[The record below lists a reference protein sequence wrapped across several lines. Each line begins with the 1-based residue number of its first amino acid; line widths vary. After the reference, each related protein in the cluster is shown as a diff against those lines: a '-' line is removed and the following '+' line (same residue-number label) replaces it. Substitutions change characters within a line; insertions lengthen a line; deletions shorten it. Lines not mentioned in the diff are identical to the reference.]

1 MLARSYNFLAQSRR
15 LAVSLIALS
24 LGACTLTPGV
34 EKDGAGK
41 RIDTTVIPNA
51 TPKSEPIT
59 NAGNKS
65 PYEVF
70 GKTYWVLPTSKGY
83 KETGLASWY
92 GTKFH
97 GRLTSNGEIYNMY
110 GMTAAH
116 KTLPI
121 PSYARVTNVAN
132 GSSVVV
138 RINDRGPFHGARLI
152 DLSYVA
158 AMKLGYADK
167 GTANVLIEVIDT
179 EVHPQT
185 LANPPLIIQAALIK
199 DAAKPSSEVIL
210 PSKPLTIAS
219 TGNYLQ
225 VGAFRDMALA
235 TEMQGK
241 ISGLTEKPI
250 VVRNQDNLF
259 KLWIGPIADNMELL
273 TIKAML
279 KKTVNLSAFS
289 VSP

>member
-1 MLARSYNFLAQSRR
+1 VKKNAQKLMLAQRNNFSTQSRR
-15 LAVSLIALS
+15 LAIVVIAGI
-24 LGACTLTPGV
+24 LGACSLTPEI

-41 RIDTTVIPNA
+41 RIDTSLIPNA

-70 GKTYWVLPTSKGY
+70 GKTYWVLPSSNGY
-83 KETGLASWY
+83 KETGIASWY

-116 KTLPI
+116 KSLPI
-121 PSYARVTNVAN
+121 PSYARVTNVEN

-167 GTANVLIEVIDT
+167 GTAKVLIEVIDT

-185 LANPPLIIQAALIK
+185 LANPPLIAQVASKSAT
-199 DAAKPSSEVIL
+199 KPRPEKSSV
-210 PSKPLTIAS
+210 
-219 TGNYLQ
+219 NYLQ
-225 VGAFRDMALA
+225 VGAFKDVALA
-235 TEMQGK
+235 NEMHGK
-241 ISGLTEKPI
+241 IRGLTSEPI
-250 VVRNQDNLF
+250 VLRNEDNLF
-259 KLWIGPIADNMELL
+259 KLWIGPIANNLELL
-273 TIKAML
+273 RIKAML

>member
-1 MLARSYNFLAQSRR
+1 MLARSYNFPTQPQR
-15 LAVSLIALS
+15 LAILLIALC
-24 LGACTLTPGV
+24 LGACSLTPGV

-70 GKTYWVLPTSKGY
+70 GKTYWVLSTSKGY
-83 KETGLASWY
+83 KETGIASWY

-116 KTLPI
+116 KSLPI

-138 RINDRGPFHGARLI
+138 RINDRGPFHGERLI

-167 GTANVLIEVIDT
+167 GTAKVLIEVIDT

-185 LANPPLIIQAALIK
+185 LANPPLIIQAALK
-199 DAAKPSSEVIL
+199 AAAKSSPPI
-210 PSKPLTIAS
+210 IAS
-219 TGNYLQ
+219 EPVAAAGTGNYLQ

-235 TEMQGK
+235 T
-241 ISGLTEKPI
+241 
-250 VVRNQDNLF
+250 
-259 KLWIGPIADNMELL
+259 
-273 TIKAML
+273 
-279 KKTVNLSAFS
+279 
-289 VSP
+289 VSPQNP

>member
-1 MLARSYNFLAQSRR
+1 MLARSANFVTQSQR
-15 LAVSLIALS
+15 LAILLMALA
-24 LGACTLTPGV
+24 LGACGLTPEM

-41 RIDTTVIPNA
+41 RINTTLIPNA

-70 GKTYWVLPTSKGY
+70 GKTYWVLPSSNGY
-83 KETGLASWY
+83 KETGIASWY

-121 PSYARVTNVAN
+121 PCYARVTNVEN

-185 LANPPLIIQAALIK
+185 LANPPLIVQAARKAPITLSPVTIPNRP
-199 DAAKPSSEVIL
+199 AATAV
-210 PSKPLTIAS
+210 A
-219 TGNYLQ
+219 GNYLQ
-225 VGAFRDMALA
+225 VGAFSDMALVH
-235 TEMQGK
+235 EMQDK
-241 ISGLTEKPI
+241 IRGLTSKPI
-250 VVRNQDNLF
+250 VVRNQNNLF
-259 KLWIGPIADNMELL
+259 KLWIGPIADHMELV

-279 KKTVNLSAFS
+279 KKTINLSAFS

>member
-1 MLARSYNFLAQSRR
+1 MLARSYNFSIQSRR
-15 LAVSLIALS
+15 LAISLIALV
-24 LGACTLTPGV
+24 LGACTTTPGV

-65 PYEVF
+65 PYTVF
-70 GKTYWVLPTSKGY
+70 GKTYWVLPSSNGY
-83 KETGLASWY
+83 KETGIASWY

-97 GRLTSNGEIYNMY
+97 GRLTSNGEVYNMY

-121 PSYARVTNVAN
+121 PSYARVTNVEN

-185 LANPPLIIQAALIK
+185 LANPPLIVQAAFK
-199 DAAKPSSEVIL
+199 AAPKPSPTTI
-210 PSKPLTIAS
+210 PSKPAATNGA
-219 TGNYLQ
+219 GNYLQ
-225 VGAFRDMALA
+225 VGAFSDLALA
-235 TEMQGK
+235 NDMQGK
-241 ISGLTEKPI
+241 IRGLTSKPI

>member
-1 MLARSYNFLAQSRR
+1 MLARSYNFPAQPQR
-15 LAVSLIALS
+15 LAILLIALC
-24 LGACTLTPGV
+24 LGACSLTPGV

-83 KETGLASWY
+83 KETGIASWY

-116 KTLPI
+116 KSLPI

-138 RINDRGPFHGARLI
+138 RINDRGPFHGERLI

-167 GTANVLIEVIDT
+167 GTAKVLIEVIDT

-185 LANPPLIIQAALIK
+185 LANPPLIIQAALK
-199 DAAKPSSEVIL
+199 AAAKSSPPI
-210 PSKPLTIAS
+210 IAS
-219 TGNYLQ
+219 EPVAAAGTGNYLQ

-241 ISGLTEKPI
+241 ISGLTSKPI

-279 KKTVNLSAFS
+279 KKTVNLPAFS

>member
-1 MLARSYNFLAQSRR
+1 MLARSANFVTQSQR
-15 LAVSLIALS
+15 LAILLMALA
-24 LGACTLTPGV
+24 LGACGLTPEM

-41 RIDTTVIPNA
+41 RINTTLIPNA

-70 GKTYWVLPTSKGY
+70 GKTYWVLPSSNGY
-83 KETGLASWY
+83 KETGIASWY

-121 PSYARVTNVAN
+121 PCYARVTNVEN

-185 LANPPLIIQAALIK
+185 LANPPLIVQAARKAPITLSPVTIPNRP
-199 DAAKPSSEVIL
+199 AATAV
-210 PSKPLTIAS
+210 A
-219 TGNYLQ
+219 GNYLQ
-225 VGAFRDMALA
+225 VGAFSDMALVH
-235 TEMQGK
+235 EMQEK
-241 ISGLTEKPI
+241 IRGLTSKPI
-250 VVRNQDNLF
+250 VVRNQNNLF
-259 KLWIGPIADNMELL
+259 KLWIGPIADHMELV

-279 KKTVNLSAFS
+279 KKTINLSAFS

>member
-1 MLARSYNFLAQSRR
+1 MLARSANFVNHSQR
-15 LAVSLIALS
+15 LAIVLMALA
-24 LGACTLTPGV
+24 LGACGLTPEM

-41 RIDTTVIPNA
+41 RINTTLIPNA

-70 GKTYWVLPTSKGY
+70 GKTYWVLPSSNGY
-83 KETGLASWY
+83 KETGIASWY

-121 PSYARVTNVAN
+121 PCYARVTNVEN

-185 LANPPLIIQAALIK
+185 LANPPLIVQAARKAPITLSPVTIPNRP
-199 DAAKPSSEVIL
+199 AATAV
-210 PSKPLTIAS
+210 A
-219 TGNYLQ
+219 GNYLQ
-225 VGAFRDMALA
+225 VGAFSDMALVH
-235 TEMQGK
+235 EMQEK
-241 ISGLTEKPI
+241 IRGLTSKPI
-250 VVRNQDNLF
+250 VVRNQNNLF
-259 KLWIGPIADNMELL
+259 KLWIGPIADHMELV

-279 KKTVNLSAFS
+279 KKTINLSAF
-289 VSP
+289 

>member
-1 MLARSYNFLAQSRR
+1 MLARSYNFPTQPQR
-15 LAVSLIALS
+15 LAILLIALC
-24 LGACTLTPGV
+24 LGACSLTPGV

-83 KETGLASWY
+83 KETGIASWY

-116 KTLPI
+116 KSLPI

-138 RINDRGPFHGARLI
+138 RINDRGPFHGERLI

-167 GTANVLIEVIDT
+167 GTAKVLIEVIDT

-185 LANPPLIIQAALIK
+185 LANPPLIIQAALK
-199 DAAKPSSEVIL
+199 AAAKSSPPI
-210 PSKPLTIAS
+210 IAS
-219 TGNYLQ
+219 EPVAAAGTGNYLQ

-241 ISGLTEKPI
+241 ISGLTSKPI

-279 KKTVNLSAFS
+279 KKTVNLPAFS

>member
-1 MLARSYNFLAQSRR
+1 MLARSYNFPAQPQR
-15 LAVSLIALS
+15 LAILLIALC
-24 LGACTLTPGV
+24 LGACSLTPGV

-41 RIDTTVIPNA
+41 RIDTTVIPDA

-70 GKTYWVLPTSKGY
+70 GKTYRVLPTSKGY
-83 KETGLASWY
+83 KETGIASWY

-116 KTLPI
+116 KSLPI

-138 RINDRGPFHGARLI
+138 RINDRGPFHGERLI

-167 GTANVLIEVIDT
+167 GTAKVLIEVIDT

-185 LANPPLIIQAALIK
+185 LANPPLIIQAALK
-199 DAAKPSSEVIL
+199 AAAKSSPPI
-210 PSKPLTIAS
+210 IAS
-219 TGNYLQ
+219 EPVAAAGTGNYLQ
-225 VGAFRDMALA
+225 VGAFQDMALA

-241 ISGLTEKPI
+241 ISGLTSKPI

-279 KKTVNLSAFS
+279 KKTVNLPAFS

>member
-1 MLARSYNFLAQSRR
+1 MLARSANFVTQSQR
-15 LAVSLIALS
+15 LAILLMALA
-24 LGACTLTPGV
+24 LGACGLTPEM

-41 RIDTTVIPNA
+41 RINTTLIPNA

-70 GKTYWVLPTSKGY
+70 GKTYWVLPSSNGY
-83 KETGLASWY
+83 KETGIASWY

-121 PSYARVTNVAN
+121 PCYARVTNVEN

-158 AMKLGYADK
+158 AMKLM
-167 GTANVLIEVIDT
+167 
-179 EVHPQT
+179 
-185 LANPPLIIQAALIK
+185 LIK
-199 DAAKPSSEVIL
+199 ARP
-210 PSKPLTIAS
+210 
-219 TGNYLQ
+219 
-225 VGAFRDMALA
+225 MC
-235 TEMQGK
+235 
-241 ISGLTEKPI
+241 
-250 VVRNQDNLF
+250 
-259 KLWIGPIADNMELL
+259 
-273 TIKAML
+273 
-279 KKTVNLSAFS
+279 
-289 VSP
+289 

>member
-1 MLARSYNFLAQSRR
+1 MLARSYNFPVQSRR
-15 LAVSLIALS
+15 LAILLIALC

-41 RIDTTVIPNA
+41 RIDITVIPNA
-51 TPKSEPIT
+51 TPKPEPIT

-70 GKTYWVLPTSKGY
+70 GKTYNLLPSSKGY
-83 KETGLASWY
+83 KETGIASWY

-97 GRLTSNGEIYNMY
+97 GRLTSNGEVYNMY

-121 PSYARVTNVAN
+121 PCYARVTNIEN

-138 RINDRGPFHGARLI
+138 RINDRGPFHGPRLI

-167 GTANVLIEVIDT
+167 GTATVLIEVIDT

-185 LANPPLIIQAALIK
+185 LANPPLIVQAALK
-199 DAAKPSSEVIL
+199 AAAKNSPPIMSREPVA
-210 PSKPLTIAS
+210 AS
-219 TGNYLQ
+219 DSDNYLQ

-235 TEMQGK
+235 NEMQGK
-241 ISGLTEKPI
+241 ISGLTSKPI

-259 KLWIGPIADNMELL
+259 KLWIGPIADHMELV

>member
-1 MLARSYNFLAQSRR
+1 MLARSYNFPAQPQR
-15 LAVSLIALS
+15 LAILLIALC
-24 LGACTLTPGV
+24 LGACSLTPGV

-83 KETGLASWY
+83 KETGIASWY

-116 KTLPI
+116 KSLPI

-138 RINDRGPFHGARLI
+138 RINDRGPFHGERLI

-167 GTANVLIEVIDT
+167 GTAKVLIEVIDT

-185 LANPPLIIQAALIK
+185 LANPPLIIQAALK
-199 DAAKPSSEVIL
+199 AAAKSSPPI
-210 PSKPLTIAS
+210 IAS
-219 TGNYLQ
+219 EPVAAAGTGNYLQ
-225 VGAFRDMALA
+225 VGAFQDMALA

-241 ISGLTEKPI
+241 ISGLTSKPI

-279 KKTVNLSAFS
+279 KKTVNLPAFS

>member
-1 MLARSYNFLAQSRR
+1 MLARSANFVTQSQR
-15 LAVSLIALS
+15 LAIVLMALA
-24 LGACTLTPGV
+24 LGGCGLTPEM

-41 RIDTTVIPNA
+41 RINTTLIPNA

-70 GKTYWVLPTSKGY
+70 GKTYWVLPSSNGY
-83 KETGLASWY
+83 KETGIASWY

-121 PSYARVTNVAN
+121 PCYARVTNVEN

-185 LANPPLIIQAALIK
+185 LANPPLIVQAARKAPITLSPVTIPNRP
-199 DAAKPSSEVIL
+199 AATAV
-210 PSKPLTIAS
+210 A
-219 TGNYLQ
+219 GNYLQ
-225 VGAFRDMALA
+225 VGAFSDMALVH
-235 TEMQGK
+235 EMQEK
-241 ISGLTEKPI
+241 IRGLTSKPI
-250 VVRNQDNLF
+250 VVRNQNNLF
-259 KLWIGPIADNMELL
+259 KLWIGPIADNMELV

-279 KKTVNLSAFS
+279 KKTINLSAFS

>member
-1 MLARSYNFLAQSRR
+1 MLARSANFVTQSQR
-15 LAVSLIALS
+15 LAIVLMALA
-24 LGACTLTPGV
+24 LGACGLTPDM

-41 RIDTTVIPNA
+41 RINTTLIPNA

-70 GKTYWVLPTSKGY
+70 GKTYWVLPSSNGY
-83 KETGLASWY
+83 KETGIASWY

-121 PSYARVTNVAN
+121 PCYARVTNVEN

-185 LANPPLIIQAALIK
+185 LANPPLIVQAARKAPITLSPVTIPNRP
-199 DAAKPSSEVIL
+199 AATAV
-210 PSKPLTIAS
+210 A
-219 TGNYLQ
+219 GNYLQ
-225 VGAFRDMALA
+225 VGAFSDMALVH
-235 TEMQGK
+235 EMQEK
-241 ISGLTEKPI
+241 IRGLTSKPI
-250 VVRNQDNLF
+250 VVRNQNNLF
-259 KLWIGPIADNMELL
+259 KLWIGPIADNMELV

-279 KKTVNLSAFS
+279 KKTINLSAFS

>member
-1 MLARSYNFLAQSRR
+1 MLARSANFVTHSQR
-15 LAVSLIALS
+15 LAIVLMALA
-24 LGACTLTPGV
+24 LGACGLTPEM

-41 RIDTTVIPNA
+41 RINTTLIPNA

-70 GKTYWVLPTSKGY
+70 GKTYWVLPSSNGY
-83 KETGLASWY
+83 KETGIASWY

-121 PSYARVTNVAN
+121 PCYARVTNVEN

-185 LANPPLIIQAALIK
+185 LANPPLIVQAARKAPITLSPVTIPNRP
-199 DAAKPSSEVIL
+199 AATAV
-210 PSKPLTIAS
+210 A
-219 TGNYLQ
+219 GNYLQ
-225 VGAFRDMALA
+225 VGAFSDMALVH
-235 TEMQGK
+235 EMQEK
-241 ISGLTEKPI
+241 IRGLTSKPI
-250 VVRNQDNLF
+250 VVRNQNNLF
-259 KLWIGPIADNMELL
+259 KLWIGPIADHMELV

-279 KKTVNLSAFS
+279 KKTINLSAFS

>member
-1 MLARSYNFLAQSRR
+1 MLARSYNFPAQSQR
-15 LAVSLIALS
+15 LTILLIALI
-24 LGACTLTPGV
+24 LGACGLTPGV

-83 KETGLASWY
+83 KETGIASWY

-116 KTLPI
+116 KSLPI

-138 RINDRGPFHGARLI
+138 RINDRGPFHGERLI

-167 GTANVLIEVIDT
+167 GTAKVLIEVIET

-185 LANPPLIIQAALIK
+185 LANPPLIVQAALK
-199 DAAKPSSEVIL
+199 AAAKSSPPI
-210 PSKPLTIAS
+210 IAS
-219 TGNYLQ
+219 EPVAAAGTGNYLQ

-241 ISGLTEKPI
+241 ISGLTSKPI

-259 KLWIGPIADNMELL
+259 KLWVGPIADNMELL

-279 KKTVNLSAFS
+279 KKTVNLPAFS

>member
-1 MLARSYNFLAQSRR
+1 MPARSYSR
-15 LAVSLIALS
+15 LPQGLTILLITVL
-24 LGACTLTPGV
+24 LGACSTVPKI

-41 RIDTTVIPNA
+41 RIDTSVIPNA

-65 PYEVF
+65 PYQVF
-70 GKTYWVLPTSKGY
+70 GKTYRVLPSSKGY
-83 KETGLASWY
+83 KATGIASWY

-97 GRLTSNGEIYNMY
+97 GRLTSNGEVYNMY

-116 KTLPI
+116 KSLPI
-121 PSYARVTNVAN
+121 PSYARVTNIEN
-132 GSSVVV
+132 GKSVVV

-167 GTANVLIEVIDT
+167 GTAKVLIEVIDT

-185 LANPPLIIQAALIK
+185 IANPPLIAQVAHK
-199 DAAKPSSEVIL
+199 T
-210 PSKPLTIAS
+210 PSKPKPTPSTSAAS
-219 TGNYLQ
+219 SGNYLQ
-225 VGAFRDMALA
+225 VGAFSDLVSANKLK
-235 TEMQGK
+235 GK
-241 ISGLTEKPI
+241 IRSLTSRPI
-250 VVRNQDNLF
+250 SVRNQNNLF
-259 KLWIGPIADNMELL
+259 KLWIGPIANNLELQR
-273 TIKAML
+273 IKAML
-279 KKTVNLSAFS
+279 KNTANLSAFS

>member
-1 MLARSYNFLAQSRR
+1 MLARSYNFPAQPQR
-15 LAVSLIALS
+15 LAILLIALC
-24 LGACTLTPGV
+24 LGACSLTPGV

-70 GKTYWVLPTSKGY
+70 GKTYRVLPTSKGY
-83 KETGLASWY
+83 KETGIASWY

-116 KTLPI
+116 KSLPI

-138 RINDRGPFHGARLI
+138 RINDRGPFHGERLI

-167 GTANVLIEVIDT
+167 GTAKVLIEVIDT

-185 LANPPLIIQAALIK
+185 LANPPLIIQAALK
-199 DAAKPSSEVIL
+199 AAAKSSPPI
-210 PSKPLTIAS
+210 IAS
-219 TGNYLQ
+219 EPVAAAGTGNYLQ

-241 ISGLTEKPI
+241 ISGLTSKPI

-279 KKTVNLSAFS
+279 KKTVNLPAFS

>member
-1 MLARSYNFLAQSRR
+1 MLARSYNFSAQPQR
-15 LAVSLIALS
+15 LAVLMMALTI
-24 LGACTLTPGV
+24 GACSLTPAV

-41 RIDTTVIPNA
+41 RIDTTLIPNA

-70 GKTYWVLPTSKGY
+70 GKTYWVLPSSNGY
-83 KETGLASWY
+83 KETGMASWY

-97 GRLTSNGEIYNMY
+97 GRLTSNGEVYNMY

-116 KTLPI
+116 KSLPI
-121 PSYARVTNVAN
+121 PCYARVTNIEN
-132 GSSVVV
+132 GRSVVV
-138 RINDRGPFHGARLI
+138 RVNDRGPFHRARLI
-152 DLSYVA
+152 DLSFVA

-185 LANPPLIIQAALIK
+185 LANPPLIVQAGLK
-199 DAAKPSSEVIL
+199 SVPKLSPPKVPGKPAATAE
-210 PSKPLTIAS
+210 

-225 VGAFRDMALA
+225 VGAFRDIALA
-235 TEMQGK
+235 NEMQGK
-241 ISGLTEKPI
+241 IRGLTSKPM

-273 TIKAML
+273 SIKAML

>member
-1 MLARSYNFLAQSRR
+1 MLVRSYNLLLQR
-15 LAVSLIALS
+15 LWILFVAVLLS
-24 LGACTLTPGV
+24 ACNTVPKI

-41 RIDTTVIPNA
+41 AIDTSVIPNA
-51 TPKSEPIT
+51 KPKSEPIT

-70 GKTYWVLPTSKGY
+70 GKTYWVLPSSKGY
-83 KETGLASWY
+83 KATGIASWY

-97 GRLTSNGEIYNMY
+97 GRLTSNGEVYNMY

-116 KTLPI
+116 KSLPI
-121 PSYARVTNVAN
+121 PSYARVTNIEN

-167 GTANVLIEVIDT
+167 GTAKVLIEVIDT
-179 EVHPQT
+179 PVHPQT
-185 LANPPLIIQAALIK
+185 LANPPLIAQV
-199 DAAKPSSEVIL
+199 AAKTPVKSKTPYKPKPKTSSAVVVG
-210 PSKPLTIAS
+210 S
-219 TGNYLQ
+219 GNYLQ
-225 VGAFRDMALA
+225 VGAFKDVALA
-235 TEMQGK
+235 NELQGK
-241 ISGLTEKPI
+241 IRGLTSKPI

-259 KLWIGPIADNMELL
+259 KLWIGPISDNLELL

>member
-1 MLARSYNFLAQSRR
+1 MLARSYNFSIQSRR
-15 LAVSLIALS
+15 LAISLIALV
-24 LGACTLTPGV
+24 LGACTTTPGV

-65 PYEVF
+65 PYTVF
-70 GKTYWVLPTSKGY
+70 GKTYWVLPSSNGY
-83 KETGLASWY
+83 KETGIASWY

-97 GRLTSNGEIYNMY
+97 GRLTSNGEVYNMY

-121 PSYARVTNVAN
+121 PSYARVTNVEN

-185 LANPPLIIQAALIK
+185 LANPPLIVQAALK
-199 DAAKPSSEVIL
+199 AAAKPSATVI
-210 PSKPLTIAS
+210 PSKPVATAG

-235 TEMQGK
+235 NEMQGK
-241 ISGLTEKPI
+241 IRGLTSKPT

>member
-1 MLARSYNFLAQSRR
+1 MLARSYNFPTQPQR
-15 LAVSLIALS
+15 LAILLIALC
-24 LGACTLTPGV
+24 LGACSLTPGV

-70 GKTYWVLPTSKGY
+70 GKTYRVLPTSKGY
-83 KETGLASWY
+83 KETGIASWY

-116 KTLPI
+116 KSLPI

-138 RINDRGPFHGARLI
+138 RINDRGPFHGERLI

-167 GTANVLIEVIDT
+167 GTAKVLIEVIDT

-185 LANPPLIIQAALIK
+185 LANPPLIIQAALK
-199 DAAKPSSEVIL
+199 AAAKSSL
-210 PSKPLTIAS
+210 PIIAS
-219 TGNYLQ
+219 EPVAAAGTGNYLQ

-241 ISGLTEKPI
+241 ISGLTSKPI

-279 KKTVNLSAFS
+279 KKTVNLPAFS

>member
-1 MLARSYNFLAQSRR
+1 MLARSANFVTQSQR
-15 LAVSLIALS
+15 LAIVLMALA
-24 LGACTLTPGV
+24 LGACGLTPEM

-41 RIDTTVIPNA
+41 RINTTLIPNA

-70 GKTYWVLPTSKGY
+70 GKTYWVLPSSNGY
-83 KETGLASWY
+83 KETGIASWY

-121 PSYARVTNVAN
+121 PCYARVTNVEN

-185 LANPPLIIQAALIK
+185 LANPPLIVQAARKAPITLSPVTIPNRP
-199 DAAKPSSEVIL
+199 AATAV
-210 PSKPLTIAS
+210 A
-219 TGNYLQ
+219 GNYLQ
-225 VGAFRDMALA
+225 VGAFSDMALVH
-235 TEMQGK
+235 EMQEK
-241 ISGLTEKPI
+241 IRGLTSKPI
-250 VVRNQDNLF
+250 VVRNQNNLF
-259 KLWIGPIADNMELL
+259 KLWIGPIADHMELV

-279 KKTVNLSAFS
+279 KKTINLSAFS